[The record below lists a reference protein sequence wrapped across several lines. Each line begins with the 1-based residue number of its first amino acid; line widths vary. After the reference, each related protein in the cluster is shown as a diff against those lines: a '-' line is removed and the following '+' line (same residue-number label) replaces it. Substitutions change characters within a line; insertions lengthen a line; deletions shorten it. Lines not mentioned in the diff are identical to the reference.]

1 MSLEG
6 LCCYGARSKSFQSS
20 NWQLRIAA
28 IRKYFTVKIDKPLL
42 QKLAYLA
49 QLEVDT
55 NDEAVLLEDL
65 NKIVTWI
72 EKLKELDTA
81 GVKPLVTMAL
91 EHNIFREDIPQAPL
105 AHEKVL
111 ANAPSKD
118 SNYFRVP
125 QIKG

>member
-1 MSLEG
+1 
-6 LCCYGARSKSFQSS
+6 
-20 NWQLRIAA
+20 
-28 IRKYFTVKIDKPLL
+28 VKIDKPLL

-49 QLEVDT
+49 QLEVDA

-81 GVKPLVTMAL
+81 SVNPL